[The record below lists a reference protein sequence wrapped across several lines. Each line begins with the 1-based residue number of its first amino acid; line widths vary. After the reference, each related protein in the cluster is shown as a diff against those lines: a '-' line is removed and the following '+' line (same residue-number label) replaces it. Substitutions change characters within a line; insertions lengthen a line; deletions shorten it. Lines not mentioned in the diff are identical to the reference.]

1 MAQNALLKIP
11 PASNDTYLDSPQ
23 PPDIFAVFLLS
34 IRNAPVNSVSLWIFG
49 IYTEMK
55 SRTATAF
62 LEQLPTLCK
71 FPYKKTP
78 RSIWFAIIHYT
89 EH

>member
-23 PPDIFAVFLLS
+23 PPEIFAVFLLS
-34 IRNAPVNSVSLWIFG
+34 IWNEPVNSASLWIFG

-62 LEQLPTLCK
+62 LEQLPTLCQV
-71 FPYKKTP
+71 
-78 RSIWFAIIHYT
+78 SV
-89 EH
+89 